1 MDLHATAEVSK
12 LKKEKAEMATKLK
25 GLEDKL
31 KSMELELKGAKDQAK
46 DANANVEARVEIGAA
61 AAAGKARERIARE
74 VAEAYKEGMAAARN
88 LMKDMRSM
96 F

>member
-1 MDLHATAEVSK
+1 
-12 LKKEKAEMATKLK
+12 MATKLK

-31 KSMELELKGAKDQAK
+31 KGIELELKGAK
-46 DANANVEARVEIGAA
+46 DANANVEARVEIAAA
-61 AAAGKARERIARE
+61 AAAGKAREMIARE

>member
-1 MDLHATAEVSK
+1 
-12 LKKEKAEMATKLK
+12 MATKLK
-25 GLEDKL
+25 SLEDKL
-31 KSMELELKGAKDQAK
+31 RGMEFELKGAKDQ
-46 DANANVEARVEIGAA
+46 ANANVEARVEIAAA
-61 AAAGKARERIARE
+61 AAAGKAREMIARE

>member
-1 MDLHATAEVSK
+1 
-12 LKKEKAEMATKLK
+12 MATKLK

-31 KSMELELKGAKDQAK
+31 KGIELELKGAK
-46 DANANVEARVEIGAA
+46 DANANVEARVEIAAA
-61 AAAGKARERIARE
+61 AAAGKARKMIARE